1 MIKEVEERKG
11 MKGRIYNHTAVEL
24 PLQSLVLAVDACVG
38 KTTVH
43 TLQPFLLA
51 QHSFCVLSAKQEQT
65 EVMFSLKNSS
75 PNVQEIPT
83 TWHPNGP
90 IPCDFPQNYL
100 PFAFTVN

>member
-38 KTTVH
+38 KTTGY

-51 QHSFCVLSAKQEQT
+51 QHSF
-65 EVMFSLKNSS
+65 
-75 PNVQEIPT
+75 
-83 TWHPNGP
+83 
-90 IPCDFPQNYL
+90 
-100 PFAFTVN
+100 